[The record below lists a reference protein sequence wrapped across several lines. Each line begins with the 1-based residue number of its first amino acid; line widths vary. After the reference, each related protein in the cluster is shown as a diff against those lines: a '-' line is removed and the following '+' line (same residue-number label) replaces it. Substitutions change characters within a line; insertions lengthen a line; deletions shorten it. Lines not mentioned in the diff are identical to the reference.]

1 MEADNKQFGSLTFRA
16 PYEFVEETKRM
27 AGDKPISQ
35 YLREAVREKNERE
48 MAERIRF
55 LSRRLAQE
63 SAEIAEEFDDAAGD
77 GL

>member
-1 MEADNKQFGSLTFRA
+1 MESDNKQFGSLTFRA
-16 PYEFVEETKRM
+16 PYKFVEETRRM
-27 AGDKPISQ
+27 AGEKPISQ

-63 SAEIAEEFDDAAGD
+63 SAALAEEFDDAAGD